1 MICMEMRKSRFG
13 IDTNEEEFVG
23 YTTGA
28 LWNGWATPY
37 FTKEVADEIVKVNNK
52 GYSYDQR
59 DEVGYYAVY
68 NAEKDQY
75 EFYDPDLDTP
85 DVFEGEDCETVDGTL
100 HLYGIGAYC
109 WIWDEIEEEPEKE
122 MHAEQVHITLDVEE
136 LKALGFIEQP
146 DKEQI
151 TNAVHSLIDRQRT
164 NRVCRSCGNPV
175 YKSDV
180 EGYPYVCYHCDEN
193 MYEFE
198 TYEVK

>member
-1 MICMEMRKSRFG
+1 MEMRKSRFG

-52 GYSYDQR
+52 GCSYDQR
-59 DEVGYYAVY
+59 DQIGYYAIY

-75 EFYDPDLDTP
+75 EFYDPDLDEP
-85 DVFEGEDCETVDGTL
+85 DVFEGEDCETVDGKL

-109 WIWDEIEEEPEKE
+109 WIWDEIEEEKE
-122 MHAEQVHITLDVEE
+122 QEIHAEQVHITLDPEE
-136 LKALGFIEQP
+136 LMALGFVEQP

-151 TNAVHSLIDRQRT
+151 TDAIHNLIDRQRT
-164 NRVCRSCGNPV
+164 NRVCRRCGNPV
-175 YKSDV
+175 YQSDV

-198 TYEVK
+198 TEVK

>member
-1 MICMEMRKSRFG
+1 MEMRKTRFY
-13 IDTNEEEFVG
+13 IDTNEGEFEG
-23 YTTGA
+23 YTTGY

-37 FTKEVADEIVKVNNK
+37 FTKEVADEILNSQNK
-52 GYSYDQR
+52 AYSDFGM
-59 DEVGYYAVY
+59 DKDGCYAAY

-75 EFYDPDLDTP
+75 EFYEPEYYDGPYT
-85 DVFEGEDCETVDGTL
+85 VEGEDCETVDGKL
-100 HLYGIGAYC
+100 HLYGIGAAC
-109 WIWDEIEEEPEKE
+109 WIWDEVEEEQKE
-122 MHAEQVHITLDVEE
+122 IEYEMVYLTLDPEE

-151 TNAVHSLIDRQRT
+151 TEAIHNLIDLQRT
-164 NRVCRSCGNPV
+164 NRVCRRCGNPV

-180 EGYPYVCYHCDEN
+180 DNYPYVCYHCDEN

>member
-1 MICMEMRKSRFG
+1 MICMEMRKTRFG
-13 IDTNEEEFVG
+13 IDSNDGEFVG
-23 YTTGA
+23 YTTGY

-37 FTKEVADEIVKVNNK
+37 FTKEVADEILKINNQV
-52 GYSYDQR
+52 YISYGMDK
-59 DEVGYYAVY
+59 EGYYAVY

-75 EFYDPDLDTP
+75 EFYEPNYDGPYT
-85 DVFEGEDCETVDGTL
+85 VEGEDRETVDGKL

-109 WIWDEIEEEPEKE
+109 WIWDELEEEPEIT
-122 MHAEQVHITLDVEE
+122 AEQVSITLDPEE
-136 LKALGFIEQP
+136 LKALGFLNPP
-146 DKEQI
+146 DKEEI
-151 TNAVHSLIDRQRT
+151 TNAIHELIDRQRT

>member
-1 MICMEMRKSRFG
+1 MEMRKARFG
-13 IDTNEEEFVG
+13 IDSREEEFVG

-37 FTKEVADEIVKVNNK
+37 FTKEVADEIMKIQNQSYVEYGMDKD
-52 GYSYDQR
+52 GYR
-59 DEVGYYAVY
+59 AVY

-75 EFYDPDLDTP
+75 EFYDPDLEEPEIFDM
-85 DVFEGEDCETVDGTL
+85 EICETVDGKL

-109 WIWDEIEEEPEKE
+109 WIWDEIEEEKE
-122 MHAEQVHITLDVEE
+122 IEEEQVYITLDPEE
-136 LKALGFIEQP
+136 LMALGFVEQP

-151 TNAVHSLIDRQRT
+151 TNAIHGLIGRQRT
-164 NRVCRSCGNPV
+164 NRVCFVCGNPV

-193 MYEFE
+193 MYSFE
-198 TYEVK
+198 TEEVNNG

>member
-1 MICMEMRKSRFG
+1 MEMRKSRFG

-37 FTKEVADEIVKVNNK
+37 FTKEVADEILAIQNQSFVENGMDK
-52 GYSYDQR
+52 D
-59 DEVGYYAVY
+59 GYYAVY

-75 EFYDPDLDTP
+75 EFYDPDLDEP
-85 DVFEGEDCETVDGTL
+85 EVFEGEDCETVDGEL

-109 WIWDEIEEEPEKE
+109 WIWDDIEEEKE
-122 MHAEQVHITLDVEE
+122 GQEIQTEQVYITLDPEE

-151 TNAVHSLIDRQRT
+151 TNAIHDLIGRQRT
-164 NRVCRSCGNPV
+164 NRVCFVCGNPV

-180 EGYPYVCYHCDEN
+180 DGYPYVCYHCDEN
-193 MYEFE
+193 MFTFE
-198 TYEVK
+198 TEEVQ

>member
-1 MICMEMRKSRFG
+1 MEMRKTRFG

-37 FTKEVADEIVKVNNK
+37 FTKEVADEIVKVNNQV
-52 GYSYDQR
+52 YSDNQM
-59 DEVGYYAVY
+59 DKVGYYAVY

-75 EFYDPDLDTP
+75 EFYDPDLDAP
-85 DVFEGEDCETVDGTL
+85 DVFEGEDCETVDGKL

-109 WIWDEIEEEPEKE
+109 WIWDEIEEEKE
-122 MHAEQVHITLDVEE
+122 EEIHAEQVYITLDPEE

-151 TNAVHSLIDRQRT
+151 TNAIHSLIDRQRT
-164 NRVCRSCGNPV
+164 NRVCFVCGNPV
-175 YKSDV
+175 YISDV
-180 EGYPYVCYHCDEN
+180 PGYPYVCYHCDEN
-193 MYEFE
+193 MFTFE
-198 TYEVK
+198 TEEIK